1 MKRDFDLIRSIL
13 LQAEAA
19 PPGQPW
25 LQAISWEGE
34 PITAPVV
41 AQHLAMMAEHG
52 LIEARVP
59 SVEHGMFAIGPLKW
73 QGMIF
78 LEAARSDTVWRK
90 AKDKLLEVGGAASL
104 EIFKAVLLQITK
116 AQLGLP

>member
-19 PPGQPW
+19 YPGQPW

-41 AQHLAMMAEHG
+41 AQHVAIMIEHN
-52 LIEARVP
+52 LIQGKVP
-59 SVEHGMFAIGPLKW
+59 SVQDGMFAIGSLTW
-73 QGMIF
+73 QGHDF

-90 AKDKLLEVGGAASL
+90 AKAKLLEVGGSASL